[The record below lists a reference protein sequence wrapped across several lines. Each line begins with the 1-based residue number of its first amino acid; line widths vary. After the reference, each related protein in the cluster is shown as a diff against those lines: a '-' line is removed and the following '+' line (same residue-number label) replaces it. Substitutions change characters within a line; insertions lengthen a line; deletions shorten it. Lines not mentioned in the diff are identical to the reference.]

1 MTASPI
7 DPTQLLPLH
16 PLELRILLAVLDS
29 PAHGYRIVKEVEALE
44 GGRFRLYP
52 ANLYRRIRDLAGQ
65 GFIVEVDPPESEGEA
80 DRTRT
85 YFGIT
90 SLGHSIV
97 RAEVNRLEE
106 LVRDARSTLKP
117 A

>member
-1 MTASPI
+1 MTTTRP
-7 DPTQLLPLH
+7 DPTDRLPLH
-16 PLELRILLAVLDS
+16 PLELRILLAVLNS
-29 PAHGYRIVKEVEALE
+29 PSHGYRIVKEVEAVE
-44 GGRFRLYP
+44 GGRFSLYP

-65 GFIVEVDPPESEGEA
+65 GLLVEVDAPESKPA
-80 DRTRT
+80 SDRPRT

-90 SLGHSIV
+90 ALGREVV
-97 RAEVNRLEE
+97 RAEVIRLEE

>member
-1 MTASPI
+1 MTAPPP
-7 DPTQLLPLH
+7 DPAKLLPLH
-16 PLELRILLAVLDS
+16 PLELRILLAVLDG

-65 GFIVEVDPPESEGEA
+65 EFIVEVDPPESEGET

-90 SLGHSIV
+90 PLGHEVV
-97 RAEVNRLEE
+97 RAEVRRLEE
-106 LVRDARSTLKP
+106 LVHDARSTLKP

>member
-1 MTASPI
+1 MSPP
-7 DPTQLLPLH
+7 DPTRSLPLH
-16 PLELRILLAVLDS
+16 PLELRILLAVLDG

-44 GGRFRLYP
+44 GGRFKLYP

-65 GFIVEVDPPESEGEA
+65 GFIVEVDPPESEADA

-90 SLGHSIV
+90 PLGHEVV
-97 RAEVNRLEE
+97 RAEVSRLEE
-106 LVRDARSTLKP
+106 LVRDAQSTLRP